1 MLTYSVW
8 KNFID
13 YIEIWEILSAV
24 SVSIFTI
31 PIDILISPLEIISII
46 IYKKMKR
53 KKKSKCL

>member
-46 IYKKMKR
+46 IYKIMKRR
-53 KKKSKCL
+53 KKK